1 MAMAQ
6 SVTRYLQDH
15 DVDYGVLTHTH
26 TATSMETAE
35 AAHIPGDRIAK
46 TVILED
52 DKGYVMAVLPASYR
66 IDLGELH
73 RQTSRQLGL
82 ATESELGPIFRDCEL
97 GAIPPLGRAYGMET
111 LIDDALAEQTDVYFD
126 AGDHE
131 QLVHVSGEVFNT
143 MTEDAR
149 FMRFSRHL

>member
-6 SVTRYLQDH
+6 SVTHYLREH
-15 DVDYGVLTHTH
+15 DIDYGVLTHAP
-26 TATSMETAE
+26 TATSMETAQ
-35 AAHIPGDRIAK
+35 AAHIPGDHIAK

-52 DKGYVMAVLPASYR
+52 DKGYVMAVLSASYR

-73 RQTSRQLGL
+73 RQTNRRLGL

-97 GAIPPLGRAYGMET
+97 GAIPPLGQAYGMET

-131 QLVHVSGEVFNT
+131 QLVHVSGEVFNS
-143 MTEDAR
+143 MTGDAR
-149 FMRFSRHL
+149 LMRFSRHL

>member
-15 DVDYGVLTHTH
+15 DIDYGVLTHTH

-73 RQTSRQLGL
+73 RQTHRRLGL
-82 ATESELGPIFRDCEL
+82 ATEIELAPIFRDCEL
-97 GAIPPLGRAYGMET
+97 GAIPPLGQAYGMET
-111 LIDDALAEQTDVYFD
+111 LVDDALAEQTDVYFD

-131 QLVHVSGEVFNT
+131 QLVHVSGEVFTN